1 MICNMKKIFPLAI
14 FLSLFTA
21 ISAQTPKAPI
31 MGWSSWNNFRVHIDE
46 QMIREQA
53 DAMVSSGMYAA
64 GYRYINID
72 DGYFGGRDKNGEL
85 VVNKKKFPSGMK
97 ALVNYIH
104 AKGLRAGIYS
114 DAGISTCGSIYDKD
128 SNGIAAGLYGHVQ
141 ADCKR
146 FFQDWKFDFLKVDWC
161 GGEKLKLNEETA
173 YTSIIDTVRAI
184 DSNVVFNICR
194 WKFPGTWAIRLA
206 DSWRISGDIDAKFS
220 SILHIIDLNA
230 DLYKYA
236 SPGHYNDM
244 DMLQVGRGMTYEEDK
259 SHFSMWCMLNSPLL
273 AGNDLRHMSK
283 QTLEIL
289 TNRELIALNQD
300 KGFVQA
306 RRLLRMAD
314 VEVWKKPLGNDG
326 SNTCAIALLNRSDK
340 ETTFQL
346 NPDEIGLTSK
356 SRMRDLWKH
365 KNLGRLGKQHSFLIP
380 PHGIIVLKI
389 NSPA

>member
-1 MICNMKKIFPLAI
+1 
-14 FLSLFTA
+14 
-21 ISAQTPKAPI
+21 
-31 MGWSSWNNFRVHIDE
+31 
-46 QMIREQA
+46 
-53 DAMVSSGMYAA
+53 
-64 GYRYINID
+64 
-72 DGYFGGRDKNGEL
+72 
-85 VVNKKKFPSGMK
+85 
-97 ALVNYIH
+97 
-104 AKGLRAGIYS
+104 
-114 DAGISTCGSIYDKD
+114 
-128 SNGIAAGLYGHVQ
+128 
-141 ADCKR
+141 
-146 FFQDWKFDFLKVDWC
+146 
-161 GGEKLKLNEETA
+161 
-173 YTSIIDTVRAI
+173 
-184 DSNVVFNICR
+184 
-194 WKFPGTWAIRLA
+194 
-206 DSWRISGDIDAKFS
+206 
-220 SILHIIDLNA
+220 
-230 DLYKYA
+230 
-236 SPGHYNDM
+236 
-244 DMLQVGRGMTYEEDK
+244 
-259 SHFSMWCMLNSPLL
+259 MWCMLNSPLL